1 MPDSEEIRE
10 LGTEIKELKN
20 EIKEL
25 RLLLLYR
32 LLKEEQ
38 RSIERID
45 KVAPFTKQVLKM
57 ALEKLLQPEMKDQGE
72 EEREA
77 TKPVTKIKATSKEEL
92 NQPLVDVEREIKVLK
107 NEMAQN
113 LRDAAREIEE
123 GEEDDEGE
131 EEDEGGGQED

>member
-20 EIKEL
+20 EVKEL

-38 RSIERID
+38 RSSERID
-45 KVAPFTKQVLKM
+45 NVVPFAKQILKM
-57 ALEKLLQPEMKDQGE
+57 AVEKLLQPEMKDQGE

-92 NQPLVDVEREIKVLK
+92 NQPLVDVEREVKVLK
-107 NEMAQN
+107 NEMAKN

-123 GEEDDEGE
+123 GEEDDEG
-131 EEDEGGGQED
+131 GGQGD

>member
-1 MPDSEEIRE
+1 MSYPCQIVTKFKT
-10 LGTEIKELKN
+10 LAANIKELKN

-38 RSIERID
+38 RSTETLD
-45 KVAPFTKQVLKM
+45 KVVPLTKQVLKM
-57 ALEKLLQPEMKDQGE
+57 AVEKLLQPEMKDHEG

-107 NEMAQN
+107 NDMAKN

-123 GEEDDEGE
+123 GEGDDAGGE
-131 EEDEGGGQED
+131 QGD

>member
-1 MPDSEEIRE
+1 MPDNEEIRE
-10 LGTEIKELKN
+10 LGAEIKELKN

-38 RSIERID
+38 RSIEGID
-45 KVAPFTKQVLKM
+45 KVVPFTKQVLKM

-77 TKPVTKIKATSKEEL
+77 TKPVTRIKATSKEEL
-92 NQPLVDVEREIKVLK
+92 DHPLVDVEREIKVLK
-107 NEMAQN
+107 NDMAKN

-123 GEEDDEGE
+123 GEEDDEG
-131 EEDEGGGQED
+131 GGQGD

>member
-1 MPDSEEIRE
+1 MPDSDEIQA
-10 LGTEIKELKN
+10 LAANIKELKN

-38 RSIERID
+38 RSTETLD
-45 KVAPFTKQVLKM
+45 KVVPFTKQVLKM
-57 ALEKLLQPEMKDQGE
+57 AVEKLLQPEMKDHEG

-107 NEMAQN
+107 NEMAKN

-123 GEEDDEGE
+123 GEEDNRGGE
-131 EEDEGGGQED
+131 QGD

>member
-20 EIKEL
+20 EVKEL

-38 RSIERID
+38 RSSERID
-45 KVAPFTKQVLKM
+45 NVVPFAKQILKM
-57 ALEKLLQPEMKDQGE
+57 AVEKLLQPEMKDQGE

-92 NQPLVDVEREIKVLK
+92 NQPLVDVEREVKVLK
-107 NEMAQN
+107 NEMANN

-123 GEEDDEGE
+123 GEEDDEG
-131 EEDEGGGQED
+131 GGQGD

>member
-20 EIKEL
+20 EVKEL

-38 RSIERID
+38 RSTEGID
-45 KVAPFTKQVLKM
+45 KVVPFTKQVLKM
-57 ALEKLLQPEMKDQGE
+57 ALERLLQPEMKNQE

-77 TKPVTKIKATSKEEL
+77 TKPVTKIKAASKEEL
-92 NQPLVDVEREIKVLK
+92 NRPLVDVEREIKVLK
-107 NEMAQN
+107 NEMAKD
-113 LRDAAREIEE
+113 LRDAARDIEE
-123 GEEDDEGE
+123 GEEDDEG
-131 EEDEGGGQED
+131 GGQCD

>member
-1 MPDSEEIRE
+1 MPDSEEIQE
-10 LGTEIKELKN
+10 LAANIKELKN

-38 RSIERID
+38 RSTETLD
-45 KVAPFTKQVLKM
+45 KVVPFTKQVLKM
-57 ALEKLLQPEMKDQGE
+57 AVERLLQPEMKDHEG

-107 NEMAQN
+107 DEMAKN

-123 GEEDDEGE
+123 GKGDDAGGE
-131 EEDEGGGQED
+131 QGE

>member
-1 MPDSEEIRE
+1 MPDSEDVQE
-10 LGTEIKELKN
+10 LAANIKELKN

-38 RSIERID
+38 RSTETLDTI
-45 KVAPFTKQVLKM
+45 VPFTKQVLKM
-57 ALEKLLQPEMKDQGE
+57 AVEKSLQPEMGDHEGD
-72 EEREA
+72 EREA
-77 TKPVTKIKATSKEEL
+77 TKPVPKTKIKAPSKEEL

-107 NEMAQN
+107 NEMAKN

-123 GEEDDEGE
+123 GKGDDAGGE
-131 EEDEGGGQED
+131 

>member
-38 RSIERID
+38 RSIEGID

-57 ALEKLLQPEMKDQGE
+57 ALEKLLQPEMKDQGG

-77 TKPVTKIKATSKEEL
+77 TKPVTKIKATSKEES

-107 NEMAQN
+107 NEMAKN

-123 GEEDDEGE
+123 GEEDDEG
-131 EEDEGGGQED
+131 GGQED

>member
-20 EIKEL
+20 EVKEL

-38 RSIERID
+38 RSSERID
-45 KVAPFTKQVLKM
+45 NVVPFAKQILKM
-57 ALEKLLQPEMKDQGE
+57 AVEKLLQPEMKDQGE

-92 NQPLVDVEREIKVLK
+92 NQPIVDVEREVKVLK
-107 NEMAQN
+107 NEMAKN

-123 GEEDDEGE
+123 GEEDDEG
-131 EEDEGGGQED
+131 GGQGD